1 MARLIVH
8 VVRSLLLDQ
17 DVTTTTVFPQR
28 LLRVTAFDIGLNYR
42 GQNDF

>member
-8 VVRSLLLDQ
+8 VVRSLLP